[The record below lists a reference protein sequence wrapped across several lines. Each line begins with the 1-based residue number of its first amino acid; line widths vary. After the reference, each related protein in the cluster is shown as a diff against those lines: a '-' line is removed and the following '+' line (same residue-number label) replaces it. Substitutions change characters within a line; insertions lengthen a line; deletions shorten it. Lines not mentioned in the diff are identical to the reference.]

1 VALPQLRSQHASKLR
16 GRWPGLRGR
25 RSPASRGD
33 TSRAAADSPR
43 PRTGHRAF
51 GPAEVA
57 QHEPIH
63 PNRAAAARSE
73 TADTPSRAAGA
84 QDGTAIEQAAT
95 LGLESTERG
104 NRRGAQVALV
114 DVATTER
121 STLAT
126 AARPAIATAAR
137 PAIATAAPSAADTDE
152 LSATGDTGIGSQQAR
167 RSDAGK
173 LSCRG

>member
-73 TADTPSRAAGA
+73 TADTPSRAAGT
-84 QDGTAIEQAAT
+84 QDGTAIEQAAAT
-95 LGLESTERG
+95 LGLESTQRG

-126 AARPAIATAAR
+126 PAR

-167 RSDAGK
+167 GSDEGK